1 MGSCLP
7 GEFLLRGGAVREL
20 GGQGPRQR
28 EVDVA
33 QLYFSSSLCEIPAG
47 PMQPGAVGRVGP

>member
-1 MGSCLP
+1 M
-7 GEFLLRGGAVREL
+7 REL

-47 PMQPGAVGRVGP
+47 PMQPGAVGWVGP